1 MASKMINIILMINI
15 LVIIIT
21 ITNYY
26 DYITYL
32 NLNSFISNQLTV
44 SMLIYQHVSRLLF
57 LVFELI
63 KI

>member
-21 ITNYY
+21 IMNYY